1 MPEQYDIIVIGAG
14 PGGYVAAI
22 RAAQLGQKTAIVDKQ
37 WLGGVC
43 LNVGCIPSK
52 ALLKNAELAHTL
64 RERPQEF
71 GISFDNLNLDFAA
84 AVKRSRQVSDRLVK
98 GLGFLMKKNKITVY
112 MGNAHL
118 TGPGSVSVKGADGA
132 LTELVAKN
140 IIVATGASSLVPPA
154 WKVDGT
160 RIVTYLEAITQ
171 EKLPKSAIIIG
182 AGAVG
187 VEFATVWS
195 AYGSEVTIVEMLPGL
210 LPMEDE
216 EIGKELK
223 RAFDKR
229 GIKSLVGHKVEAV
242 EATGTG
248 VKVVVSAI
256 GGASILR
263 QAQGGA
269 AGLPGPTGSAG
280 AGDTSRHEHA
290 GLLDPPLS
298 EMTLEAEQAL
308 VAIGFRPNS
317 KGLGLEEIGVR
328 LDECGF
334 IGINECMETNV
345 PGIRAIGDVT
355 GKLMLAH
362 VGSAQGIIAAEHIAG
377 VETITLDYEMMPR
390 ATYCQPQVASFGLSE
405 AKAKERG
412 YAVKVGK
419 FPFQA
424 NGKALGLGEA
434 VGWVKLV
441 VDEKYGEILGAHM
454 IGPEVTELLPELT
467 LARMLEL
474 TPHEIAYNVHAHPTL
489 SEVLMEAAHGAEGN
503 PINI

>member
-1 MPEQYDIIVIGAG
+1 MPEQYDVIVIGAG

-64 RERPQEF
+64 RERGQEF
-71 GISFDNLNLDFAA
+71 GFSFDNLKLDYCA
-84 AVKRSRQVSDRLVK
+84 AVQRSRQVSDRLVK
-98 GLGFLMKKNKITVY
+98 GVGFLMKKNKIDVY
-112 MGNAHL
+112 MGRAYL
-118 TGPGSVSVKGADGA
+118 TGLGTVSVNGS
-132 LTELVAKN
+132 TEAPKELSAKN

-154 WKVDGT
+154 WKVDG
-160 RIVTYLEAITQ
+160 RNVVTYLEAITQ
-171 EKLPKSAIIIG
+171 ERLPKSVIIIG

-187 VEFATVWS
+187 VEFATVWN
-195 AYGSEVTIVEMLPGL
+195 AYGAQVTIVEMLPTL
-210 LPMEDE
+210 LPTEDE
-216 EIGKELK
+216 EVGKELK

-242 EATGTG
+242 EAIGMG
-248 VKVVVSAI
+248 VKVAVSTE
-256 GGASILR
+256 GKE
-263 QAQGGA
+263 
-269 AGLPGPTGSAG
+269 TV
-280 AGDTSRHEHA
+280 
-290 GLLDPPLS
+290 
-298 EMTLEAEQAL
+298 LEAEQAL

-317 KGLGLEEIGVR
+317 KGFGLEELGVK
-328 LDECGF
+328 LDERGF
-334 IGINECMETNV
+334 IEVDEKMQTSV
-345 PGIRAIGDVT
+345 PGIWAIGDVT

-362 VGSAQGIIAAEHIAG
+362 VGSAMGIIAAEHIAG

-390 ATYCQPQVASFGLSE
+390 ATYCSPQVASFGLTE
-405 AKAKERG
+405 AQAKERG
-412 YAVKVGK
+412 YGVKVGR

-434 VGWVKLV
+434 VGWIKLV

-454 IGPEVTELLPELT
+454 VGPEVTELLPELT

-474 TPHEIAYNVHAHPTL
+474 TPHEIARNVHAHPTL
-489 SEVLMEAAHGAEGN
+489 SEVLMEAAHGAEGI